1 MTTTRSSKV
10 APASDRIYD
19 PTAPANFLAGF
30 EDMDL
35 IKLRAALDVEMK
47 RRKIAISVGQMAEE
61 LAIQYF
67 YSTSGRPNL
76 LAAPTGTAN
85 VDALSRKG
93 ERYSIK
99 GICNAKKT
107 GTIYP
112 DSDDPRKQLFE
123 YLLIVKMGRDWSLE
137 AIYEFDW
144 NTFCENRS
152 WDKRM
157 NAWYIGA
164 SNKTLAKA
172 TVYLPTEKN

>member
-1 MTTTRSSKV
+1 MASAFDYQNDGDP
-10 APASDRIYD
+10 APHAD
-19 PTAPANFLAGF
+19 FLLSLDDS
-30 EDMDL
+30 EL

-47 RRKIAISVGQMAEE
+47 RRKIAVSVGAMAEE
-61 LAIQYF
+61 LAIQF
-67 YSTSGRPNL
+67 FNRTSGCPNL
-76 LAAPTGTAN
+76 LASPIGTAN

-112 DSDDPRKQLFE
+112 DADDSKKQLFE
-123 YLLIVKMGRDWSLE
+123 YLLIVKMTRDWSLE
-137 AIYEFDW
+137 AIYEFNW
-144 NTFCENRS
+144 QTFCESRS

-172 TVYLPTEKN
+172 RIYLPSSGT

>member
-1 MTTTRSSKV
+1 MTKPIV
-10 APASDRIYD
+10 
-19 PTAPANFLAGF
+19 TAPHASILANL
-30 EDMDL
+30 EDFDL

-47 RRKIAISVGQMAEE
+47 RRKIAISVGAMAEE
-61 LAIQYF
+61 LAIQF
-67 YSTSGRPNL
+67 FNRTSGCPNL

-112 DSDDPRKQLFE
+112 DADDPKKQLFE
-123 YLLIVKMGRDWSLE
+123 YLLIVKMSRDWSLE
-137 AIYEFDW
+137 AIYEFNW
-144 NTFCENRS
+144 QAFCERRS

-157 NAWYIGA
+157 NAWYVGA

-172 TVYLPTEKN
+172 KIYLPSNSA